1 MHCRGFRF
9 CSAGDR
15 ELLRISLYKEGKL
28 IMGLNPYLSWKTE
41 PVQRGRDIQ
50 EGRPR
55 EVCRR

>member
-41 PVQRGRDIQ
+41 PVQRHTGGKAKR
-50 EGRPR
+50 G
-55 EVCRR
+55 V

>member
-9 CSAGDR
+9 CSAGDG

-41 PVQRGRDIQ
+41 PVQQGSDVQ